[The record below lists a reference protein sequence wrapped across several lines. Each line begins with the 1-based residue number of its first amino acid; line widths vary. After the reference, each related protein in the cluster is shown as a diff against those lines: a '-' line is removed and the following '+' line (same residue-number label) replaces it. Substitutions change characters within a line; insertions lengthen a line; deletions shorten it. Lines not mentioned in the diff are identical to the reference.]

1 MLPAM
6 DEQHGQTQ
14 GDSAPAD
21 DARPRASPSEILP
34 GDWFHIEYEGR
45 TVLGMIYRTQDG
57 MHTFAYWDQCVLNLA
72 TATREQI
79 GAADEEFTALFRG
92 QIAINPNYVEQC
104 VSAWL
109 PKPESAVE
117 EKTTEKEP
125 LPASPEQPGAQKV
138 QKFLFADWD
147 FEAIRATSLPRRP
160 LFLRRGRSGGAK

>member
-1 MLPAM
+1 MTVM

-14 GDSAPAD
+14 GDA
-21 DARPRASPSEILP
+21 ARQRGSPSEILP
-34 GDWFHIEYEGR
+34 GDWFQIEHDGR
-45 TVLGMIYRTQDG
+45 MVLGMIYRAQDG
-57 MHTFAYWDQCVLNLA
+57 MYTFVYWDQCVLNVA

-79 GAADEEFTALFRG
+79 GAAHEEFTALFRG

-109 PKPESAVE
+109 PKPESSVE
-117 EKTTEKEP
+117 ENTAQKEP
-125 LPASPEQPGAQKV
+125 LPNGPEQPDSRKV

-160 LFLRRGRSGGAK
+160 LFLRRGKSGGAK